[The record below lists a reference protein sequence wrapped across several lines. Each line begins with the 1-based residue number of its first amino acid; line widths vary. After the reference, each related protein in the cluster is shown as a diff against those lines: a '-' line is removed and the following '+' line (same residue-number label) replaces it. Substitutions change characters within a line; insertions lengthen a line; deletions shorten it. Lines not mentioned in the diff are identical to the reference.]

1 VFDVEARGAPARIAV
16 LRDVT
21 AVLES
26 EAARDAFVGMLSHEL
41 RTPITTIYGTAQ
53 VLRRPLGPEAR
64 RELIDDLAAE
74 TDRLYRLV
82 EDLLVLSRFERGRL
96 DVASEPVLVHRVV
109 EAALARTT
117 AQHRNLRVEV
127 DAPPGLPPAL
137 ADPTYLEQIIRNLA
151 SNAVKYAGEQARVQV
166 RITAEDAGLRI
177 EFEDDGPGIAERDV
191 DRVFALYERLGA
203 HGPVPGAGVGLFV
216 CRRLVEAM
224 GGAISVRR
232 GEGGGACFALTLP
245 TVEDVPAARPGAS
258 S

>member
-1 VFDVEARGAPARIAV
+1 MRLDDVLAALQPVEGRPDTRHVPATGRFVVPIVFDVEAGGAPARIAV

-26 EAARDAFVGMLSHEL
+26 EAARDAFIGMLSHEL

-53 VLRRPLGPEAR
+53 VLRRPLGPEAS

-109 EAALARTT
+109 HAALARTA
-117 AQHRNLRVEV
+117 AQHRDLRVEV

-137 ADPTYLEQIIRNLA
+137 ADATYLEQIIRNLA
-151 SNAVKYAGEQARVQV
+151 SN
-166 RITAEDAGLRI
+166 
-177 EFEDDGPGIAERDV
+177 GPDP
-191 DRVFALYERLGA
+191 
-203 HGPVPGAGVGLFV
+203 GPHQ
-216 CRRLVEAM
+216 R
-224 GGAISVRR
+224 
-232 GEGGGACFALTLP
+232 
-245 TVEDVPAARPGAS
+245 
-258 S
+258 